1 MFGERWD
8 AFMFCI
14 MEFLRVCIWDWLLRL
29 SFNQITSNGDSASW
43 QNSKSNFA
51 RIWVLFVASNYASE
65 LQALDVEARKKVEDL
80 PESIKRNTKL
90 WEQFAT
96 YLFEGYTIAEGRKN
110 AARHLAASSVEDNLN
125 HQLRAAG
132 SKFVQVG

>member
-1 MFGERWD
+1 
-8 AFMFCI
+8 

-29 SFNQITSNGDSASW
+29 FSNQITSNADSPSW

-51 RIWVLFVASNYASE
+51 RIWVLFVASEYAK
-65 LQALDVEARKKVEDL
+65 ALNALALEARKKVEDL
-80 PESIKRNTKL
+80 PESIKRNTDL

-96 YLFEGYTIAEGRKN
+96 YLFEGYTIGEGQKN
-110 AARHLAASSVEDNLN
+110 ANRHLAASTVEDILN
-125 HQLRAAG
+125 HLFRAAG